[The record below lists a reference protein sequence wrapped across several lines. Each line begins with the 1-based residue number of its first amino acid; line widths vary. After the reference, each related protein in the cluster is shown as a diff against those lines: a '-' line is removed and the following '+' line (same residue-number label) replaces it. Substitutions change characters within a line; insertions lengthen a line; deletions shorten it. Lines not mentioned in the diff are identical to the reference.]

1 MAVLLSN
8 QLQFNNI
15 SITLSRHYDPTTSFS
30 QSNLPKMTFGVLVL
44 FCSVLKLTED
54 CWNCSGFLTDS
65 SDPIRLWLLVRVL
78 GV

>member
-1 MAVLLSN
+1 MLLLSFTSVFFGF
-8 QLQFNNI
+8 LLPLLPLLPLST
-15 SITLSRHYDPTTSFS
+15 SI
-30 QSNLPKMTFGVLVL
+30 NLCAFRVLVL

-65 SDPIRLWLLVRVL
+65 SDPICLWLLVRVL